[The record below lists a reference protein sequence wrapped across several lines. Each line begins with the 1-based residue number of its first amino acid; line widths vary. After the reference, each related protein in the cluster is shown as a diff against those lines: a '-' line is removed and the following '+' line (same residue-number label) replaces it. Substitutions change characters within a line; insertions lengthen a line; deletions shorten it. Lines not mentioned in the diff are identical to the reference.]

1 MRLINKMPKII
12 KKMFKSSA
20 MLTIFVV
27 TGVVLLLI
35 TKFITSPAIEQAKIT
50 KIKAA
55 FNQVIAADKYDNLP
69 FEDKI
74 IIIDERAFNTTHP
87 ITIYRARKNNQ
98 PVALIIKTIAPDGY
112 SGDIKILIAIKKDN
126 TISGVRVLQHRE
138 TPGLGDKIEV
148 RKDDWIKKFAGLSLT
163 DDNMNQWRVKKDGGK
178 FDQFTGATITPRA
191 VVRAIKNTL
200 IFVQQNQQK
209 LWAPLKP

>member
-87 ITIYRARKNNQ
+87 ITVYRARKNNQ

-112 SGDIKILIAIKKDN
+112 SGKIKILIAIKKDN

-163 DDNMNQWRVKKDGGK
+163 DDNINQWRVKKDGGK